1 MKAGE
6 YLQLKRKEKKLS
18 LRQVAY
24 KTGLSHTYISDIEK
38 GNLIGTNE
46 THEKLISGLTFN
58 EDEKNFFYNLLIED
72 NTLPHFITEKM
83 KSSKKEIEKLEAE
96 NKELKEQIII
106 QNNSNNGDIMVGST
120 KKIYTSFDEDLKG
133 LDENEIQQ
141 VKTYIAFLKSQK
153 LMKK

>member
-46 THEKLISGLTFN
+46 THEKLISGLAFN

-83 KSSKKEIEKLEAE
+83 KSAKKEIEKLEAE

-120 KKIYTSFDEDLKG
+120 KKKYTSFDEDLKG
-133 LDENEIQQ
+133 LDESEIQQ